1 MGKFEWQE
9 GLNEKID
16 ALCAIFPP
24 VIKDRWRNRLI
35 YNAEKISAYEGSTSV
50 NADIFWRSVVEVFPG
65 GYEPLILQ
73 VKDPEKL
80 KAAML
85 SSKDQE
91 SMEPGKEP
99 VTITRWSQ
107 SVGNIADVPP
117 GKKILMVNS
126 SARKGGNT
134 DVILDELVRACKDN
148 GSSVEKIY
156 LCDLDIKQCT
166 GCRACRKRD
175 VKTICAIK
183 DDMIPFYD
191 KLYEADGFVAGFP
204 IYTARENGIMATFMD
219 RWDCFS
225 NPFLTRKMPEGKKG
239 LIVSS
244 WMWPNST
251 AYDNV
256 VEQMVILFR
265 LHHILTTEVL
275 TVTGTRGKKHGK
287 GVVKNHPAILKTAY
301 ETGVQFLKDLS

>member
-1 MGKFEWQE
+1 MEKFEWQD
-9 GLNEKID
+9 GLKEKID

-24 VIKDRWRNRLI
+24 VIKDRWKNRLI
-35 YNAEKISAYEGSTSV
+35 YNAEKISAYEGFDLSDRGCLLEVCS
-50 NADIFWRSVVEVFPG
+50 EVFPG

-91 SMEPGKEP
+91 NMEPGKEP

-107 SVGNIADVPP
+107 AAGSTADVPP
-117 GKKILMVNS
+117 GKKILAVNS

-134 DVILDELVRACKDN
+134 DIIVDELVRSCKDN
-148 GSSVEKIY
+148 GATVEKIY
-156 LCDLDIKQCT
+156 LSDLDIKQCT

-175 VKTICAIK
+175 VKTICALK

-204 IYTARENGIMATFMD
+204 IYTARENGIMATFHG
-219 RWDCFS
+219 
-225 NPFLTRKMPEGKKG
+225 PLG
-239 LIVSS
+239 L
-244 WMWPNST
+244 
-251 AYDNV
+251 
-256 VEQMVILFR
+256 F
-265 LHHILTTEVL
+265 
-275 TVTGTRGKKHGK
+275 
-287 GVVKNHPAILKTAY
+287 
-301 ETGVQFLKDLS
+301 F

>member
-1 MGKFEWQE
+1 MEKFEWQD
-9 GLNEKID
+9 GLKEKID

-24 VIKDRWRNRLI
+24 VIKERWKNKLI
-35 YNAEKISAYEGSTSV
+35 YNTEKLTAYEGLTSV
-50 NADIFWRSVVEVFPG
+50 TDDVFWRSVSEVFPG

-91 SMEPGKEP
+91 NMEPGKEP

-107 SVGNIADVPP
+107 AAGSTADVPP
-117 GKKILMVNS
+117 GKKILAVNA

-134 DVILDELVRACKDN
+134 DIIVDELVRSCNDN
-148 GSSVEKIY
+148 GATVEKLY
-156 LCDLDIKQCT
+156 LSDLNIKQCT
-166 GCRACRKRD
+166 GCRACRKGD
-175 VKTICAIK
+175 VKTICALK

-191 KLYEADGFVAGFP
+191 KLYAADGFIAGFP

-225 NPFLTRKMPEGKKG
+225 NPYLTRKMPEGKKG
-239 LIVSS
+239 LIVCS
-244 WMWPNST
+244 WMWPNAT

-256 VEQMVILFR
+256 VENMVILFR
-265 LHHILTTEVL
+265 LHHILTTDVL
-275 TVTGTRGKKHGK
+275 AVTGTRGKKHGK
-287 GVVKNHPAILKTAY
+287 GVVKHHPAILNTAY
-301 ETGVQFLKDLS
+301 ETGVDFLKSL

>member
-9 GLNEKID
+9 GLKEKID

-24 VIKDRWRNRLI
+24 IIKDRWRNRLI
-35 YNAEKISAYEGSTSV
+35 YNAEKISAYEGSASV
-50 NADIFWRSVVEVFPG
+50 TADIFWRSVGEVFPG

-91 SMEPGKEP
+91 NMEPGKEP

-107 SVGNIADVPP
+107 SVERTDDVPP
-117 GKKILMVNS
+117 GKKILVVNS

-183 DDMIPFYD
+183 DDMIH
-191 KLYEADGFVAGFP
+191 AGAN
-204 IYTARENGIMATFMD
+204 YVDQEVVVGHAATQGHGLD
-219 RWDCFS
+219 
-225 NPFLTRKMPEGKKG
+225 LATPEG
-239 LIVSS
+239 
-244 WMWPNST
+244 
-251 AYDNV
+251 
-256 VEQMVILFR
+256 
-265 LHHILTTEVL
+265 
-275 TVTGTRGKKHGK
+275 
-287 GVVKNHPAILKTAY
+287 
-301 ETGVQFLKDLS
+301 ETGDARDEVVGHGASPRR